1 MALCLLCELDATIC
15 VIQNISIIYVMC
27 AYICC
32 IYSKPVAYVSNSVLK
47 MTLKMQGRGPNQVHR
62 WGSCRAQTNLGLF
75 VVRRRLS
82 EMRWPVGD
90 GLSITFVILKTE
102 FCSEIVSALKL

>member
-47 MTLKMQGRGPNQVHR
+47 MTLKNARSRTKSGPPLGQLPGADESRPFRCPPAAVWNAVAR
-62 WGSCRAQTNLGLF
+62 W
-75 VVRRRLS
+75 
-82 EMRWPVGD
+82 RWP
-90 GLSITFVILKTE
+90 KYH
-102 FCSEIVSALKL
+102 FCYLEN

>member
-32 IYSKPVAYVSNSVLK
+32 IYSKPVAYFSKLVCK
-47 MTLKMQGRGPNQVHR
+47 MAQKMQGRGPNAGQR
-62 WGSCRAQTNLGLF
+62 WGSCQT
-75 VVRRRLS
+75 
-82 EMRWPVGD
+82 
-90 GLSITFVILKTE
+90 
-102 FCSEIVSALKL
+102 